1 VVSKKTDYEFPFPRA
16 TCQQWQAVLI
26 ASLHQNFFTD
36 CQIYCTIKRT
46 KGGIIML
53 AVNYSTLR
61 NNLKAYCDKATDE
74 SETVIVT
81 RKNEKNVVIMSLEKY
96 NNLRENLFLMQNRKN
111 YQHIL
116 KGIEELEQGQ
126 TVTKAAEDLEE
137 FLIE

>member
-1 VVSKKTDYEFPFPRA
+1 
-16 TCQQWQAVLI
+16 
-26 ASLHQNFFTD
+26 
-36 CQIYCTIKRT
+36 
-46 KGGIIML
+46 ML

-74 SETVIVT
+74 AQTVIVT

-96 NNLRENLFLMQNRKN
+96 NNLRENLFLIKNKTN

-116 KGIEELEQGQ
+116 KGIQELEEGN
-126 TVTKAAEDLEE
+126 TVTKVAEDLEE

>member
-1 VVSKKTDYEFPFPRA
+1 
-16 TCQQWQAVLI
+16 
-26 ASLHQNFFTD
+26 
-36 CQIYCTIKRT
+36 
-46 KGGIIML
+46 ML

-74 SETVIVT
+74 FETVIVT

-116 KGIEELEQGQ
+116 QGIEELEQGQ
-126 TVTKAAEDLEE
+126 TVTKVAEDLEK

>member
-1 VVSKKTDYEFPFPRA
+1 
-16 TCQQWQAVLI
+16 
-26 ASLHQNFFTD
+26 
-36 CQIYCTIKRT
+36 
-46 KGGIIML
+46 ML

-111 YQHIL
+111 YSTFCKGLRSWNKVRQSL
-116 KGIEELEQGQ
+116 KWQKIWRS
-126 TVTKAAEDLEE
+126 
-137 FLIE
+137 F

>member
-1 VVSKKTDYEFPFPRA
+1 
-16 TCQQWQAVLI
+16 
-26 ASLHQNFFTD
+26 
-36 CQIYCTIKRT
+36 
-46 KGGIIML
+46 ML

-96 NNLRENLFLMQNRKN
+96 NNLKYNNLRENLFLMQNRKN

-116 KGIEELEQGQ
+116 QGIEELEQGQ
-126 TVTKAAEDLEE
+126 TVTKVAEDLEE

>member
-1 VVSKKTDYEFPFPRA
+1 MV
-16 TCQQWQAVLI
+16 
-26 ASLHQNFFTD
+26 
-36 CQIYCTIKRT
+36 
-46 KGGIIML
+46 

-74 SETVIVT
+74 FETVIVT

-116 KGIEELEQGQ
+116 QGIEELEQGQ
-126 TVTKAAEDLEE
+126 TVTKVAEDLEE